1 MIVHWA
7 KFPLSFHNWN
17 EPAIKVSAYA
27 EEAQLPLVMPMIG
40 GRVSLDDLNKSWDAW
55 WLMPEVKS

>member
-1 MIVHWA
+1 M
-7 KFPLSFHNWN
+7 LRNTWN

-27 EEAQLPLVMPMIG
+27 AEAQMPLVVPMIG
-40 GRVSLDDLNKSWDAW
+40 ERVSLDDLNKNWDAW